1 MLPPAASVEDTAVR
15 AAALATEMAEAL
27 GLTTSQA
34 FRRLPSKQH
43 SILINQL
50 TATAAA
56 QEDVWPIVI
65 PNFCARFLPSLVA
78 AYKTVPGTRGVYWLA
93 LLGATPNQYFAKFM
107 RGGLAPDLYVFYVN
121 HLLDNTIWK
130 RGGHDSFRES
140 FRLLRYLMIYASLYP
155 RAVDALPEKTEQKL
169 GLWICESGVRSGEA
183 LNIILKRTK
192 RSKKGDT
199 LRSRDYE
206 IECHRDVEQ
215 WAYGLM
221 QLLTGRMN
229 TAQFLHDQHTVVP
242 WVTCNA
248 AEEHCE
254 SDHGHPLKE
263 RGRRECVRCQT
274 VAYCSK
280 EHQRVDWPQH
290 KLYCF
295 ETNY

>member
-43 SILINQL
+43 AILINQS
-50 TATAAA
+50 
-56 QEDVWPIVI
+56 
-65 PNFCARFLPSLVA
+65 NFCARFLPSLVA

-93 LLGATPNQYFAKFM
+93 LLGAAPNQYFAKFM

-121 HLLDNTIWK
+121 HLLENTFWK
-130 RGGHDSFRES
+130 RGGHDSVRES

-155 RAVDALPEKTEQKL
+155 RAPL

-183 LNIILKRTK
+183 LNIILKRAK
-192 RSKKGDT
+192 RSKRGDT

>member
-1 MLPPAASVEDTAVR
+1 
-15 AAALATEMAEAL
+15 MAEAL

-43 SILINQL
+43 AILINQL

-56 QEDVWPIVI
+56 HEDVWPIVI
-65 PNFCARFLPSLVA
+65 SNFCARFLPSLVA

-93 LLGATPNQYFAKFM
+93 LLGAAPNQYFAKFM

-121 HLLDNTIWK
+121 HLLETPS
-130 RGGHDSFRES
+130 GSEGVRES

-155 RAVDALPEKTEQKL
+155 RAVDALPEKTEQQL
-169 GLWICESGVRSGEA
+169 GLWISREE
-183 LNIILKRTK
+183 IKR
-192 RSKKGDT
+192 GDT